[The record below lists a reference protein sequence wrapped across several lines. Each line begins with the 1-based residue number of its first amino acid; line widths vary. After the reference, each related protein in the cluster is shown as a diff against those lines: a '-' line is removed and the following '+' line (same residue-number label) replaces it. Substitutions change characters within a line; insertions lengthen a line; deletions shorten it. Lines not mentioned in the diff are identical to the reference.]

1 MAAPMQSATVVLPNV
16 TFVSPYFQPVKRIK
30 THDDLPK
37 FQKSNTMKVYMD
49 FLEKCS
55 TAVTDKKV
63 SDEYPASP
71 VRSNRPPAFSQ
82 HSFKLTWPILDT
94 YLPFP
99 SEDHR

>member
-1 MAAPMQSATVVLPNV
+1 MAAPMQSSTIVLPNI

-63 SDEYPASP
+63 SDTYPSSP
-71 VRSNRPPAFSQ
+71 VRESAFLLFLILLS
-82 HSFKLTWPILDT
+82 SSLNEFTMLTLLYYP
-94 YLPFP
+94 
-99 SEDHR
+99 